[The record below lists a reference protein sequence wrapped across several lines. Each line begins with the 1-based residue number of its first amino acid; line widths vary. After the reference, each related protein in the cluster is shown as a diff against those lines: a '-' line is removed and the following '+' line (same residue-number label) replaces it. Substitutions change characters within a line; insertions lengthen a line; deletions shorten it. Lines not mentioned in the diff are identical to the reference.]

1 MSNQEYINELIENEI
16 ATEEEIKL
24 VCNINGTSEETLND
38 ILYART
44 GYRYWSQWTGE
55 ETEDDDLMGFVD

>member
-44 GYRYWSQWTGE
+44 GYHYWSQWTGE

>member
-1 MSNQEYINELIENEI
+1 MANNIDILFDELVDMMV

-24 VCNINGTSEETLND
+24 VTCINGYSEETLNN

-44 GYRYWSQWTGE
+44 GYRNLEQMKE
-55 ETEDDDLMGFVD
+55 A